1 MRQFSG
7 SKLSCLKDY
16 VKPSIRENNPD
27 NIILH
32 VGTNDVLSEKIPQVI
47 AQSIV
52 DLAKTVANDNFQVT
66 VSSIVPRND
75 QWSKKVY
82 EVNKVLLNL
91 CKDVNTPFISHSSI
105 DAKRNLNNSKLH
117 LNIKGSRKLQE
128 NFVKYLKG
136 FSS

>member
-7 SKLSCLKDY
+7 SKVSYLKDY

-47 AQSIV
+47 TQSIV

-66 VSSIVPRND
+66 VSNIVPRND